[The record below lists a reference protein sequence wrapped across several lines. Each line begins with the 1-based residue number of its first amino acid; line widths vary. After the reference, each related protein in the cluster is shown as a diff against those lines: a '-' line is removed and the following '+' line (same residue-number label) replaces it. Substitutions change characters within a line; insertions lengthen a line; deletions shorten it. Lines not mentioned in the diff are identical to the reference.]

1 MNIISLLNTMPGQLA
16 QGLIW
21 GIMAIGVY
29 ITYKVLDFA
38 DLTVDG
44 SFCTGGAVAAV
55 CIVAG
60 MDPLMALFVATAAGM
75 AAGFLTGI
83 LHTVFGIPGI
93 LSGIL
98 MQLALYS
105 VNMRIMGG
113 NAAVTVSR
121 TKYDLL
127 LTIAN
132 NKLAIL
138 VASICA
144 IIVIGLLYWF
154 FGTML
159 GSAVR
164 ATGNN
169 ERMASAQGIN
179 VNFIKVLGLM
189 LSNGFVG
196 LAGGILTQYNG
207 TADINMG
214 RGAIVIGL
222 AAVVIGEV
230 VFGKRSNFAI
240 RLGATVFGAIIY
252 FIVQAVVLWLGLE
265 TSDLK
270 LFSALIVAIFIAIP
284 HVKSQLTAGAKHKS
298 KPKSKVKTEKEA

>member
-1 MNIISLLNTMPGQLA
+1 MNILSLLNTMPGQVA

-44 SFCTGGAVAAV
+44 SFCTGAAVAAV

-60 MDPLMALFVATAAGM
+60 VNPLIALLIATAAGM
-75 AAGFLTGI
+75 VAGLLTGL
-83 LHTVFGIPGI
+83 LHTVLGIPGI
-93 LSGIL
+93 LAGIL

-121 TKYDLL
+121 TQYDLL
-127 LTIAN
+127 LSSFN
-132 NKLAIL
+132 NWTAIP
-138 VASICA
+138 VALTGA
-144 IIVIGLLYWF
+144 VIVILLLYWF

-207 TADINMG
+207 TAEINMG

-230 VFGKRSNFAI
+230 VFGKRSNFAV
-240 RLGATVFGAIIY
+240 RLSATVIGAIIY
-252 FIVQAVVLWLGLE
+252 FIVQAVVLWLGLK

-284 HVKSQLTAGAKHKS
+284 HLKNKLLSNPARKAK
-298 KPKSKVKTEKEA
+298 KEA